1 MIKLTK
7 AFYVKGRTAADDA
20 FDGVDKTGDVANGRY
35 NKHVLVARVR
45 RDRRQ
50 QLTVYECTHSNRY
63 NTYVHLSRCP
73 CLDQGQR
80 PV

>member
-1 MIKLTK
+1 MIKSTK
-7 AFYVKGRTAADDA
+7 AFYVKDRTAADDA
-20 FDGVDKTGDVANGRY
+20 FDGVDKTGDVANRWH

-50 QLTVYECTHSNRY
+50 QLTVYECTHSDRY

-73 CLDQGQR
+73 CLDQRQQ
-80 PV
+80 PL